1 MRIPSKSDQ
10 AESSLDEIPTEVKI
24 WLEKGWVIIP
34 TERRGYVI
42 SGEKK
47 MRALDK
53 IALTIGPLLILL
65 SFVVRY
71 KLPAVLG
78 VVLILAAWLDYQF
91 NTKPPTKFFPEPG
104 EKSRLMNR
112 E

>member
-1 MRIPSKSDQ
+1 
-10 AESSLDEIPTEVKI
+10 VKI
-24 WLEKGWVIIP
+24 WLDKGWVIIP
-34 TERRGYVI
+34 SERRGYVI

-53 IALTIGPLLILL
+53 IALVLGPLLIVL
-65 SFVVRY
+65 SFVVGY
-71 KLPAVLG
+71 KLPAILG

-91 NTKPPTKFFPEPG
+91 NTKPPTQFFPAPG
-104 EKSRLMNR
+104 EQSRVMNR

>member
-10 AESSLDEIPTEVKI
+10 AEQSLDDIPSEVKI
-24 WLEKGWVIIP
+24 WLDKGWVIIP
-34 TERRGYVI
+34 AERRGYVI

-47 MRALDK
+47 MRSLDK
-53 IALTIGPLLILL
+53 IGLTIGPVLIVL
-65 SFVVRY
+65 SFFIGY

-78 VVLILAAWLDYQF
+78 VVLVLGAWLDYQF

-104 EKSRLMNR
+104 EKSRVMNR